1 MYKEFLRTCK
11 SVLCF
16 KISQVGD
23 IHENQWNER
32 ISCICRESLV
42 ESYKDILGKEITLDN
57 TFIVWSVKALQNF
70 KALASTNIDGDN
82 VYVEYTYNG
91 DRQEMYED
99 FYIKENNRVIR

>member
-1 MYKEFLRTCK
+1 MEINGMKEFQDICK
-11 SVLCF
+11 
-16 KISQVGD
+16 
-23 IHENQWNER
+23 
-32 ISCICRESLV
+32 ESLV
-42 ESYKDILGKEITLDN
+42 EIYKDILGKRITLDN